1 MGVKDMK
8 GLVEDI
14 GVGEADEQFVIDA
27 EAASVE
33 VGGAEVEGLVDE
45 DEFGMEDLGLVFG
58 DLDMGAEEASIEAAG
73 GGLEEWDVGF
83 SREDEL
89 DGTAPAGDALEGTE
103 EAAGWQEVGGDDL
116 D

>member
-33 VGGAEVEGLVDE
+33 VG
-45 DEFGMEDLGLVFG
+45 
-58 DLDMGAEEASIEAAG
+58 
-73 GGLEEWDVGF
+73 
-83 SREDEL
+83 
-89 DGTAPAGDALEGTE
+89 
-103 EAAGWQEVGGDDL
+103 
-116 D
+116 

>member
-1 MGVKDMK
+1 
-8 GLVEDI
+8 
-14 GVGEADEQFVIDA
+14 
-27 EAASVE
+27 
-33 VGGAEVEGLVDE
+33 
-45 DEFGMEDLGLVFG
+45 MEDLGLVFG

-116 D
+116 DLAWRRSERSCWRTGCGGRPGPLVMTWVPWMVVLRLASGRWRGRGLR